1 MLQSSSM
8 LTAVLAVGAVSAVLA
23 APIPKS
29 ALDPLDLSK
38 SAVLAPSVPPVA
50 GQSID
55 AKPVSGEFNVAF
67 DDNGHGVDVPKK
79 PKSGTEIIIEVESK
93 PDHGGK
99 PLGDPLNW
107 AAAPAP
113 DHDTIDIVLETAP
126 ESDRGPAPEEL
137 SGPCGCV
144 DDPMG
149 STLPDIPPP
158 PAVPVGPGSD
168 PLSSLLGMGAGDPL
182 PSLLPSFHTAGKGTM
197 SDSEMIDTQLADS
210 HSTTFGSSGMTDT
223 QSSSLSISSNA
234 FESAGT
240 SSLPAHKPSHSPQ
253 LTPFGSPT
261 APAPPLG
268 TTAPISSA
276 AIPSQ
281 TPTTN
286 ASTPATPS
294 DAAVAQTSPAEMS
307 PAQPTPPASS
317 PSSSPSPTSDGH
329 GPQTASSALKHV
341 RFGLAAAHAKLGG
354 TPSPTLSDDSS
365 SGSKGITGRNARR
378 GVRQQFRRAYGAD
391 LD

>member
-1 MLQSSSM
+1 
-8 LTAVLAVGAVSAVLA
+8 
-23 APIPKS
+23 
-29 ALDPLDLSK
+29 
-38 SAVLAPSVPPVA
+38 
-50 GQSID
+50 
-55 AKPVSGEFNVAF
+55 
-67 DDNGHGVDVPKK
+67 
-79 PKSGTEIIIEVESK
+79 
-93 PDHGGK
+93 
-99 PLGDPLNW
+99 
-107 AAAPAP
+107 
-113 DHDTIDIVLETAP
+113 
-126 ESDRGPAPEEL
+126 
-137 SGPCGCV
+137 
-144 DDPMG
+144 MG

-182 PSLLPSFHTAGKGTM
+182 PSLLPSFHT
-197 SDSEMIDTQLADS
+197 LADS

-240 SSLPAHKPSHSPQ
+240 SSLPAHEPSHSPQ
-253 LTPFGSPT
+253 LTPSGSPT

-294 DAAVAQTSPAEMS
+294 DAAVAQTSPSEMS

-329 GPQTASSALKHV
+329 GPQAGSASSALKHV

-354 TPSPTLSDDSS
+354 TPSPTPSDDSS

-378 GVRQQFRRAYGAD
+378 GVRQQSRRAYGAD